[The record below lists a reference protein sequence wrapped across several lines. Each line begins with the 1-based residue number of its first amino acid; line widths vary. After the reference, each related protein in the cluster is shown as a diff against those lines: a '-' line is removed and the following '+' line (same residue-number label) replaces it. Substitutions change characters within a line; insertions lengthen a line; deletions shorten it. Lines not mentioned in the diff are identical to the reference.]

1 MNILITGA
9 KGFIGKHLVKR
20 LSKKHNVTEHEWGDQ
35 LPDLWH
41 YKAVIHTGAISST
54 TYTDVEQILKQNYEF
69 TIDLIQKATEVGCM
83 IQYSSSASV
92 YGPTDHFTEDGPL
105 LPQSPYAWSKF
116 LVDRWVSSHFFASP
130 VQGFRYFNVYG
141 KGEEHKGDMMSP
153 VSKFTKQAKETGIIK
168 IFKGSENYLRDFICV
183 KDVCAIHEIMLEH
196 RVKGIFNVGTGEATS
211 FKTIAELIATKYNA
225 NIEEIDMPIEI
236 RQQYQEFTKANLNSL
251 RKHTDYK
258 FMQPKTWI
266 NQTKG

>member
-20 LSKKHNVTEHEWGDQ
+20 LSKNHNVTEHEWGDQ

-54 TYTDVEQILKQNYEF
+54 TYRDVEQILKQNYEY
-69 TIDLIQKATEVGCM
+69 TKDLIQKATEVGCM

-105 LPQSPYAWSKF
+105 LPQSPYAWSKY
-116 LVDRWVSSHFFASP
+116 LVDRWVNSKFFGAA

-141 KGEEHKGDMMSP
+141 EKQNIGGAYASVIGIFSHQRLNGKPMTIRGDGEQK
-153 VSKFTKQAKETGIIK
+153 
-168 IFKGSENYLRDFICV
+168 RDFNYV
-183 KDVCAIHEIMLEH
+183 GDVVNANILASQSEQ
-196 RVKGIFNVGTGEATS
+196 VGTGEVINIGNGDNRS
-211 FKTIAELIATKYNA
+211 INQIADMIGGDRINVEPV
-225 NIEEIDMPIEI
+225 IEPRESLAD
-236 RQQYQEFTKANLNSL
+236 NSL
-251 RKHTDYK
+251 AKELLGWEPTQIIEDWIPIYK
-258 FMQPKTWI
+258 KDLGL
-266 NQTKG
+266 N